1 MKCSNCGADIMDDS
15 KFCISCGHMVA
26 PQPTTNPAQPVQQQQ
41 PYQQQGFQQ
50 PAQQQQPYQQP
61 YQQQGFQQPAQ
72 QQQPYQQTYQQQ
84 GFQQPAQQQPYQQ
97 PYQQQGFQQ
106 PAQQQQTYQQ
116 PYQQQ
121 GFQQPVQ
128 QQPYQQQGQYPL
140 NNAAEPA
147 FVFPKYPAGT
157 PVLTIVWEGMQ
168 TSVDIAT
175 GYLSKKIAKKTSY
188 FNLEVNGNKVAPENA
203 LSYVDGFSIDVPI
216 TSPDTTVDFWISKKL
231 LSAAP
236 SSKPKSF
243 NSIFSSRNV
252 FNLRL
257 DPRCSYTLKIIDPS
271 ALTGNNLC
279 GYQLFDA
286 NGTYIESVGDGIS
299 TWKQLLALFIPI
311 AGLYFIFADPES
323 KSDRIAK
330 NMYILATIVGF
341 VIWISVLLNIFLD

>member
-1 MKCSNCGADIMDDS
+1 MMKCSNCGADIMDDS

-106 PAQQQQTYQQ
+106 PAQQQQTY
-116 PYQQQ
+116 
-121 GFQQPVQ
+121 